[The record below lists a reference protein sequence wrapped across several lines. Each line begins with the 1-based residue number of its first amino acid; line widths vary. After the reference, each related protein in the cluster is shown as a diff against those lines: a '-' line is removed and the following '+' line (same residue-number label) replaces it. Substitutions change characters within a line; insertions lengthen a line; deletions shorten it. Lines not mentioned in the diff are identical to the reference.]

1 MIRAALTGNYGSGKS
16 SVLGFFAELGA
27 CCLSADDIVK
37 ELLSDPMILQ
47 RIHSAFGGAVFEGEQ
62 LQKKKLA
69 SIIFSDPAGRER
81 LEAILHPPVLEKID
95 NAIAACKGD
104 VAVVEIPL
112 LFECGYESRF
122 DVAMDVYADNETALA
137 RLEKNG
143 IPRQEAAGRLQ
154 AQLPALEKARRA
166 GIIINNQG
174 SVKQARWQVGRIYRR
189 LTEAGRERH

>member
-27 CCLSADDIVK
+27 CCLSADDIVR

-47 RIHSAFGGAVFEGEQ
+47 KIRSAFGGAVFEEGQ

-69 SIIFSDPAGRER
+69 ALVFSDPASRCR
-81 LEAILHPPVLEKID
+81 LESILHPPVLERIE
-95 NAIAACKGD
+95 NTVAACKGD
-104 VAVVEIPL
+104 LAVVEIPL
-112 LFECGYESRF
+112 LFECGYEARF
-122 DVAMDVYADNETALA
+122 DVAMDVYADDETALA

-143 IPRQEAAGRLQ
+143 IPRQEAARRLQ

-166 GIIINNQG
+166 GIVINNQG
-174 SVKQARWQVGRIYRR
+174 SAKQARWQVDRIYRR